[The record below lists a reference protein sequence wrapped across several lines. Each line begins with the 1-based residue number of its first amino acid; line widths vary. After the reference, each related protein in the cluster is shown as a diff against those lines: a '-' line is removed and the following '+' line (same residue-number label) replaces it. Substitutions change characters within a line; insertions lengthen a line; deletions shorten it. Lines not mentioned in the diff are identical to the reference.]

1 MLILL
6 ITFMLLLYF
15 LAKSKNLVK
24 HYAEDLG
31 FVYLSASDKK
41 EFTKNIDKF
50 MSEKSNKPIIFEVFT
65 NSQDESDALKTINNL
80 EKNIKS
86 VAKDILGEKG
96 IKIVKKLIGK

>member
-1 MLILL
+1 
-6 ITFMLLLYF
+6 
-15 LAKSKNLVK
+15 
-24 HYAEDLG
+24 
-31 FVYLSASDKK
+31 
-41 EFTKNIDKF
+41 